1 MTVARVLLI
10 NPGMDV
16 AAGFGEYRKLMEPM
30 PAIGMA
36 YLASAARAAGHQ
48 VRVLDNFIANLP
60 PAQVVELVKRLGA
73 EVVGLSMLTPSA
85 LSTSQLG
92 RAIREGTKA
101 KVVLGNLHA
110 SLFAADLLREGAA
123 DVIVHGE
130 GEITFPQLI
139 AALANG
145 GDPLDIPGVSLR
157 RNGEVVS
164 APAADVVGDL
174 DALPLPAWDLFP
186 YHSYTFLPFVTVAK
200 PCLSILGSRGCP
212 FRCKFCAL
220 GYQGNLVRKRSPES
234 IAAEVEWL
242 VRVYGA
248 RHVGF
253 VDPIF
258 PLSKKHGLATAAA
271 IRDRRIPSDWWW
283 TTETRVDVIDE
294 NLCRAMKEARCKRI
308 LFGVESGV
316 NELLRNVGKNFTT
329 DDVHR
334 AGRAARAAG
343 LEISAFFMLALPGET
358 AAMTR
363 QTIEFA
369 RELDI
374 DFAKFGVTIPL
385 PGSELYDN
393 LLAAGRI
400 KPDNWQHFS
409 TFNPRPETLPYI
421 PEGLTG
427 EELQRLHRRAT
438 WRFYVRPRMIFKHL
452 FTIRSIGLRQL
463 TNGAA
468 ILLRQLLRGRL

>member
-1 MTVARVLLI
+1 MARVLLI

-36 YLASAARAAGHQ
+36 YLASAVRAAGYS
-48 VRVLDNFIANLP
+48 VRVLDNFIANLTP
-60 PAQVVELVKRLGA
+60 PQVIDLVNEQQA
-73 EVVGLSMLTPSA
+73 DVVGLSMLTPSA
-85 LSTSQLG
+85 FSTSQMAKAL
-92 RAIREGTKA
+92 RAGTTA

-110 SLFAADLLREGAA
+110 SLFATDLLREDVA
-123 DVIVHGE
+123 DAVVHGE
-130 GEITFPQLI
+130 GEITFPRLI
-139 AALANG
+139 DALVDG
-145 GDPLDIPGVSLR
+145 SDPTRIPGVSLR

-164 APAADVVGDL
+164 TPAAEVVGDL

-186 YHSYTFLPFVTVAK
+186 FRSYTFLPFVTVAK

-212 FRCKFCAL
+212 FRCKFYTL
-220 GYQGNLVRKRSPES
+220 GYQGNLVRKRAPEN

-242 VRVYGA
+242 VRVYGT

-271 IRDRRIPSDWWW
+271 IRDRRIPGDWWW
-283 TTETRVDVIDE
+283 TSETRVDVIDE
-294 NLCRAMKEARCKRI
+294 ELCRAMKEARCKRI

-316 NELLRNVGKNFTT
+316 DELLRNVGKNFTT
-329 DDVHR
+329 ADARR
-334 AGRAARAAG
+334 AVRAARAAG

-358 AAMTR
+358 AAMTHR
-363 QTIEFA
+363 TIEFA

-385 PGSELYDN
+385 PGSELYDD
-393 LLAAGRI
+393 LLAAGKI

-427 EELQRLHRRAT
+427 AELQRLHRRAT
-438 WRFYVRPRMIFKHL
+438 WRFYVRPKMIFKHL

-463 TNGAA
+463 ANGAG